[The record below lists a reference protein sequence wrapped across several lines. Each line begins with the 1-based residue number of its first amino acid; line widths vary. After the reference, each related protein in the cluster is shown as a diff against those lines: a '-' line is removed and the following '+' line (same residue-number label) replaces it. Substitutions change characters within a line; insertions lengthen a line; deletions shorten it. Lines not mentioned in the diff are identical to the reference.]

1 MIGQRGDR
9 VGGRGGEAETRGKQE
24 GRDADRREKCLVG
37 AKDRQKRKEIHEGR
51 APRKERETG
60 CRDKGNY
67 RQGKTE
73 RDRERQKSRPRD
85 REGRGESKAEREKET
100 RLGEPGPA
108 LEKRL
113 SSAFRPWSPG
123 PPPLLQATDPP
134 GGGKEQNLVPDPA
147 A

>member
-1 MIGQRGDR
+1 MRGERQEKKERQD
-9 VGGRGGEAETRGKQE
+9 VETKGTIDRGKQ
-24 GRDADRREKCLVG
+24 
-37 AKDRQKRKEIHEGR
+37 KE
-51 APRKERETG
+51 T
-60 CRDKGNY
+60 
-67 RQGKTE
+67 
-73 RDRERQKSRPRD
+73 ERQKSRPRD